1 MDVGDVE
8 HMNYKL
14 VGSICVIVACGGAGL
29 MMAMQYV
36 SRIRVFADMIILL
49 NYMENEIQ
57 YRRTPLPLLCRQAA
71 EQVSGK
77 LRLVFVNLAN
87 ELDAQIAP
95 NVELC
100 MLSVLDKLSIV
111 DVSIRATLLGLS
123 NNLGKFDA
131 EGQLKALEYARSSC
145 SENLKQLQIGR
156 EQRIRGY
163 QTLGLCAGA
172 AIAILFV

>member
-1 MDVGDVE
+1 
-8 HMNYKL
+8 MNYKL
-14 VGSICVIVACGGAGL
+14 IGAICVIVACGGAGFT
-29 MMAMQYV
+29 MAMQYI

-49 NYMENEIQ
+49 NYMESEIQ
-57 YRRTPLPLLCRQAA
+57 YRRTPLPFLCRQAA

-77 LRLVFVNLAN
+77 LRLVFNSLAD
-87 ELDAQIAP
+87 ELEAQIAP

-100 MLSVLDKLSIV
+100 MTTVVDKLGIT
-111 DVSIRATLLGLS
+111 DVSIRTTLLGLS
-123 NNLGKFDA
+123 SNLGKFDT

-145 SENLKQLQIGR
+145 SENLKRLQMGR
-156 EQRIRGY
+156 EQRIRSY